1 MGAVCRSPKSLPQS
15 DSLRRFGHWIE
26 QKQAAFDAIMREYDV
41 QLFFADRMRSVLCG
55 SKKVIII
62 DNSGSMNSGV
72 SNTRR

>member
-1 MGAVCRSPKSLPQS
+1 MADKHGGGVPLAEIVAPE
-15 DSLRRFGHWIE
+15 RFGHWIE